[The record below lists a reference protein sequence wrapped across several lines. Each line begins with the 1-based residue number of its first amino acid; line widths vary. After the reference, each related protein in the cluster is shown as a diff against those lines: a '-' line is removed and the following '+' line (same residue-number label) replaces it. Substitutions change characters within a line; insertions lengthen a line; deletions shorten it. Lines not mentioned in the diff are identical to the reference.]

1 MFFIFK
7 SKKLGYVWQLFFK
20 TIFCFSKQKTWKT
33 RLTTKKLFCVFYYTT
48 QKKYF
53 KNTFKNIKNMLKTF

>member
-48 QKKYF
+48 QK
-53 KNTFKNIKNMLKTF
+53 NILKIHLKILKTC